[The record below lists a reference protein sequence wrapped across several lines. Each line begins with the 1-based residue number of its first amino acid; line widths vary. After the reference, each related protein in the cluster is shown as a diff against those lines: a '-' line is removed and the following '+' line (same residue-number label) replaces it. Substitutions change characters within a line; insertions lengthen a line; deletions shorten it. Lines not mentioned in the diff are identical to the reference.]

1 MELVRR
7 TIRMT
12 RQKGKAVSQMTLD
25 DDYNIPETMPDV
37 SMIVQEK
44 GDLEIGEVRVENGRA
59 LIRGNLRFYVLY
71 LDDSDEGGLHS
82 VKGQIPFEENMN
94 VDGAKDGDSLKLNG
108 ILEDLFAVLINSR
121 KMGIKAVGTLELTVE
136 ELAEEALTTA
146 LEGGEQAEIRSR
158 APDGCG
164 SDGAEERYLPH

>member
-71 LDDSDEGGLHS
+71 LIFSATS
-82 VKGQIPFEENMN
+82 CSTIF
-94 VDGAKDGDSLKLNG
+94 S
-108 ILEDLFAVLINSR
+108 INSR
-121 KMGIKAVGTLELTVE
+121 
-136 ELAEEALTTA
+136 
-146 LEGGEQAEIRSR
+146 
-158 APDGCG
+158 
-164 SDGAEERYLPH
+164 

>member
-94 VDGAKDGDSLKLNG
+94 VEGAKDGDSLKLNG

-146 LEGGEQAEIRSR
+146 LEGGEQAEIRTEHR
-158 APDGCG
+158 TAAALTVQKKDTC
-164 SDGAEERYLPH
+164 RI